1 MYKMRIKQWGLDKK
15 NNKENEMRA
24 IVHKN
29 KQRLD
34 QGKPSVYRTRDRQVD
49 YADVVRY
56 FNRKKISIDDVI
68 ARRTGSATPEAVE
81 CFTPVLSPATLR
93 AVESFTPVLR
103 PIMTP
108 QVLAIPERIF
118 ASIWV
123 YFQGSF
129 ESGTWKST
137 GEGFRHCQTTKVPK
151 DGLSRLSMLSD
162 QCLLACRLFANE
174 SFSEAGK
181 TLISATA
188 GIKKILLAEDPG
200 TLLSLFGL
208 ITEAHRHKR
217 NEIALAIL
225 RQYSAM
231 AEVLLGSEH
240 PLCYISGWLTSVD
253 PSQSNDVI
261 GRCKESVADH
271 FEILIGPMHRSTL
284 NARMISIEDRTRK
297 EEWLQDF
304 LGKCE
309 NDMGSLDPRIWE
321 VRYELALHCF
331 YKHKYL
337 EAKKSSQELLAQAQY
352 PQLMRMGVNYQ
363 TDSLYIIALSQHA
376 LGETKSA
383 ESTLREAI
391 DLSGSKRQGRAMFW
405 LTILEGWLLEKGQR
419 SSAAQVKDRRRK
431 VLESINPC

>member
-15 NNKENEMRA
+15 NNKENEMKA

-34 QGKPSVYRTRDRQVD
+34 QGKPSVYRTRNRQVD

-56 FNRKKISIDDVI
+56 FYRKKISIDDVI

-81 CFTPVLSPATLR
+81 CFTPVFSPATPR

-103 PIMTP
+103 PIMMP

-118 ASIWV
+118 ASIWI

-129 ESGTWKST
+129 ESGIWEST
-137 GEGFRHCQTTKVPK
+137 GEGFHYCQTTKGPK
-151 DGLSRLSMLSD
+151 GGLSLLNMLSD

-188 GIKKILLAEDPG
+188 GIKNILLAEDPM
-200 TLLSLFGL
+200 TLLSLFQLL
-208 ITEAHRHKR
+208 IDVRRQRR

-231 AEVLLGSEH
+231 AEVLLGNEH
-240 PLCYISGWLTSVD
+240 PLCSISGWLTSVD
-253 PSQSNDVI
+253 PSDSNDII
-261 GRCKESVADH
+261 GRCKRSVADH
-271 FEILIGPMHRSTL
+271 FETLIGPMHRSTL
-284 NARMISIEDRTRK
+284 NARMMSIDDRTRK
-297 EEWLQDF
+297 EEWLQNL
-304 LGKCE
+304 LGNCE
-309 NDMGSLDPRIWE
+309 NDLGSLDAWTLR
-321 VRYELALHCF
+321 VRYELALHYF
-331 YKHKYL
+331 NKHKYL
-337 EAKKSSQELLAQAQY
+337 EAKKSGQELLAHAQV
-352 PQLMRMGVNYQ
+352 MRMGAGYQ
-363 TDSLYIIALSQHA
+363 TNSLYIIAISQHA

-405 LTILEGWLLEKGQR
+405 LTILEGWLLEKGQW
-419 SSAAQVKDRRRK
+419 SSAAQLRNKRRK
-431 VLESINPC
+431 VLESINSD

>member
-15 NNKENEMRA
+15 NNKEDEMRA
-24 IVHKN
+24 IVHN

-34 QGKPSVYRTRDRQVD
+34 QGKRSIYRTRDRQVD

-56 FNRKKISIDDVI
+56 FYRKKISIDDVI
-68 ARRTGSATPEAVE
+68 VRRTGSATPEAVE
-81 CFTPVLSPATLR
+81 CFTPVFSPATPR

-129 ESGTWKST
+129 ESGTWGST
-137 GEGFRHCQTTKVPK
+137 GEGLRYCQSTKVPK
-151 DGLSRLSMLSD
+151 SGLFHLSMLSN
-162 QCLLACRLFANE
+162 QCLLACKLFANE

-188 GIKKILLAEDPG
+188 GIKKILLAEDPM
-200 TLLSLFGL
+200 TLPSLFVL
-208 ITEAHRHKR
+208 VIQVRRQKR

-231 AEVLLGSEH
+231 AEVLLGNEH

-253 PSQSNDVI
+253 PSESNDI
-261 GRCKESVADH
+261 IDRCKGSVADH
-271 FEILIGPMHRSTL
+271 FEALIGPMHRSTL
-284 NARMISIEDRTRK
+284 NARMMSFEDKTRK
-297 EEWLQDF
+297 EEWLQDL
-304 LGKCE
+304 LGNCE
-309 NDMGSLDPRIWE
+309 NDLGSLD
-321 VRYELALHCF
+321 VRTFQVRRELALHYF

-337 EAKKSSQELLAQAQY
+337 EAKKLGQELLAQAQHS
-352 PQLMRMGVNYQ
+352 QVTRMGASYQ
-363 TDSLYIIALSQHA
+363 TESLYVIAMSQHA
-376 LGETKSA
+376 LGETNSA

-391 DLSGSKRQGRAMFW
+391 DLSGSERQGRVMYW
-405 LTILEGWLLEKGQR
+405 LTTLEGWLLEKGQW
-419 SSAAQVKDRRRK
+419 SSAAQAKDKRRK
-431 VLESINPC
+431 VLESINSD